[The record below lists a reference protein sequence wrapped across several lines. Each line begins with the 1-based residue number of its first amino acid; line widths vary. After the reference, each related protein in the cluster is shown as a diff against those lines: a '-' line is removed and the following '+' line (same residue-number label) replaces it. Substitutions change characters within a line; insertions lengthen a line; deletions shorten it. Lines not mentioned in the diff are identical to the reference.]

1 MFPNGSGGPHDW
13 NAQLIEPVLKGVAT
27 GWEKTFARRVPHI
40 LGGFA
45 TKSSQTLKTFH
56 SDVEKRAARN
66 GTASLQMLSYQLDNY
81 GALFRDLS
89 GATALQILA
98 QSRDLNRA
106 FEPVITQALGPAYT
120 AACADSGKSTITSLE
135 GSD

>member
-1 MFPNGSGGPHDW
+1 
-13 NAQLIEPVLKGVAT
+13 VAT

-40 LGGFA
+40 LNTFA
-45 TKSSQTLKTFH
+45 TKSSQALKAFH
-56 SDVEKRAARN
+56 SDVEKRATRN

-89 GATALQILA
+89 GATALQVLT
-98 QSRDLNRA
+98 QSRDVNRA

-120 AACADSGKSTITSLE
+120 AAGADSGKYTNVSRRL
-135 GSD
+135 